1 MEGTTKSAI
10 DKQVRK
16 AFALKH
22 SMFTSNRLLFST
34 PLTEQLRSSPECKH
48 LWLESV
54 QIVVYDFTVVH
65 TRSPSQCAVTDFFQ
79 PIEQDRPLQHT
90 HDNMNAN
97 NNIDDDNTGYIP
109 ALI

>member
-1 MEGTTKSAI
+1 MEDTTNLVM

-16 AFALKH
+16 AFTLKH
-22 SMFTSNRLLFST
+22 SMFTSDQLLFST
-34 PLTEQLRSSPECKH
+34 PLTEQLQTSHECNR

-54 QIVVYDFTVVH
+54 QIVVHDFTMFH
-65 TRSPSQCAVTDFFQ
+65 KRSPSQQVVTDFFP
-79 PIEQDRPLQHT
+79 PIEQDRPPQHT

-97 NNIDDDNTGYIP
+97 YINDIDDTGYIP